1 MSISSP
7 TCFPRSHS
15 SLLYM
20 TEEREWCGWSERIP
34 IAAARERGL
43 TLGCGEHGRVGVL
56 KLDEGGA
63 SLSGGTMEGRE
74 QHGWRECISAA
85 ASRASPPWPC
95 ENEVRRLVEAD
106 VEELASSSSTRA
118 GRA

>member
-1 MSISSP
+1 
-7 TCFPRSHS
+7 
-15 SLLYM
+15 M

-74 QHGWRECISAA
+74 
-85 ASRASPPWPC
+85 
-95 ENEVRRLVEAD
+95 
-106 VEELASSSSTRA
+106 
-118 GRA
+118 